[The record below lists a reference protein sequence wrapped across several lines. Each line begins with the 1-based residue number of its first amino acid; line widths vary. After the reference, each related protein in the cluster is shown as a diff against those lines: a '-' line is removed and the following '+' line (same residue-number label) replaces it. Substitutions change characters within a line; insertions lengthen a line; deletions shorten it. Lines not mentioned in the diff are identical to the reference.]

1 MSRTRWLSV
10 QYMRGFAALLVL
22 YAHIVVVG
30 TTDPV
35 TPRLY
40 LPMVPHTPVS
50 GTQILAAE
58 AFLRP
63 EYFIE
68 RFRIV
73 SGDLGVAIFFLISG
87 FVIQGSLQTLSPGL
101 FIGRRIFRIYP
112 LTIFVVFIT
121 AIVLAVYCRLYG
133 VQEPF
138 TIHSTI
144 LSAFLL
150 NGFFP
155 SLYVLPVLW
164 SLMVEVSFYVLMA
177 CIFLLS
183 KKCGYLE
190 MITAGTSCLLLTYLG
205 TDPPAA
211 LLPVA
216 LQVHNVGYMA
226 VYMIY
231 MLIGSA
237 IFRGVTT
244 PNEILKSTG
253 TVIVLLS
260 TFLLGREVF
269 QQHSPNY
276 VHITVITSVGT
287 VFAFAAGL
295 AAERVLRWWPI
306 LAFFGDISFPLYLV
320 HVPLGWAM
328 IYELSRRHV
337 PLWLSM
343 SITVVT
349 CILLAW
355 LLHVT
360 VEKPSYILGQR
371 WLDKMLGRQ
380 PTKAEP
386 VRASS

>member
-1 MSRTRWLSV
+1 
-10 QYMRGFAALLVL
+10 MRGFAALLVL

-40 LPMVPHTPVS
+40 LPMVPYTPLS

-121 AIVLAVYCRLYG
+121 AIVLAAYCRLYG

-150 NGFFP
+150 DGFFP
-155 SLYVLPVLW
+155 NLYVLPVLW
-164 SLMVEVSFYVLMA
+164 SLMVEISFYVLMA
-177 CIFLLS
+177 GIFLLS
-183 KKCGYLE
+183 KKCSYLE
-190 MITAGTSCLLLTYLG
+190 MIIAGTSCLLLTYLG

-211 LLPVA
+211 FLPIA
-216 LQVHNVGYMA
+216 LQVRK
-226 VYMIY
+226 
-231 MLIGSA
+231 
-237 IFRGVTT
+237 FRLYGRLHDLYAQWVC
-244 PNEILKSTG
+244 N
-253 TVIVLLS
+253 LS
-260 TFLLGREVF
+260 R
-269 QQHSPNY
+269 S
-276 VHITVITSVGT
+276 SD
-287 VFAFAAGL
+287 
-295 AAERVLRWWPI
+295 AERIHQVYCHRNRSSLN
-306 LAFFGDISFPLYLV
+306 
-320 HVPLGWAM
+320 
-328 IYELSRRHV
+328 
-337 PLWLSM
+337 
-343 SITVVT
+343 
-349 CILLAW
+349 LLAW
-355 LLHVT
+355 AGGFSAAL
-360 VEKPSYILGQR
+360 P
-371 WLDKMLGRQ
+371 
-380 PTKAEP
+380 
-386 VRASS
+386 